1 MSDQAFPAIA
11 NAIKRLTGLHI
22 EPEKYYLFEH
32 RFPEV
37 MKEQGIASYAALLQ
51 EIEKGANQKLISR
64 VIEKITTHET
74 RFFRDESI
82 FDALVEQ
89 IIPEWKERNIQGG
102 GDGQYPPL
110 KIWSA
115 ACSTGQEPY
124 SIAMMLAEFHLQL
137 VRKTQIVATDIS
149 EESVARAVQGRY
161 TTFELSRGL
170 PEKFRKKFFSETE
183 GGAQINRTLLP
194 AIDFKTMNLVT
205 EPAPDRFDIIFCR
218 NVAYYFAP
226 DLRLALF
233 QKMKAA
239 LKPEGVLVLGSAESL
254 NGILTDYVLREFGLA
269 RYYEMNTANVT
280 LFARKKKTE

>member
-1 MSDQAFPAIA
+1 MSDQSFPAIA

-37 MKEQGIASYAALLQ
+37 MKENGITDYAQLLY
-51 EIEKGANQKLISR
+51 EIEKGSNPKLIGR

-89 IIPEWKERNIQGG
+89 IIPEWKERNAAAA

-115 ACSTGQEPY
+115 ACSTGQESY

-137 VRKTQIVATDIS
+137 VRKTQIIATDIS
-149 EESVARAVQGRY
+149 EESVARGIEGRY

-183 GGAQINRTLLP
+183 GGAIVNRTLMP
-194 AIDFKTMNLVT
+194 AIDFRTMNLLT

-226 DLRLALF
+226 ESRVALF

-269 RYYEMNTANVT
+269 RYYELNTANVT
-280 LFARKKKTE
+280 LFARKKKP